1 MRTGMSRIGVL
12 PHVAE
17 AVINHLPSKL
27 ERTYNRDAME
37 ASKRA
42 ALVAWAEH
50 VALAVAKAA
59 ADNVV
64 SLRSA

>member
-1 MRTGMSRIGVL
+1 VL

-27 ERTYNRDAME
+27 ERTYNRNALE
-37 ASKRA
+37 AGKRA
-42 ALVAWAEH
+42 ALMAWADH
-50 VALAVAKAA
+50 VALADAKAS

-64 SLRSA
+64 ALRSA